1 MDSLLSDTRDVSARD
16 VRLRVVE
23 YGSGP
28 PLLLLHGFLMTHAAW
43 GAVVP
48 ALATRF
54 RVVTP
59 DLPGF
64 GDSEKPSPT
73 RFAYGVERFAACI
86 ADLIAALSLGRP
98 HVVGHGMGGAIA
110 IALAAAHPEFVDR
123 LVLVDPHVYSIG
135 RRSRAFDMPV
145 LGGFFFKQLYGRAL
159 FRAYFRDFILSP
171 GFPLPLEAID
181 RMYAA
186 FNAPA
191 ARESAYA
198 TMLATA
204 DTRSTEARLY
214 RVRAPSLVI
223 WGRSDRLHPSPLAPR
238 FAREIGAARLE
249 VMEAGHA
256 PHLERPSEFVHRV
269 TSFLTTERG

>member
-1 MDSLLSDTRDVSARD
+1 MDSLLSDTRDISARD

-43 GAVVP
+43 SAVVP
-48 ALATRF
+48 ALATQF

-73 RFAYGVERFAACI
+73 RFAYGVETFADCV

-98 HVVGHGMGGAIA
+98 HVIGHGMGGAVA

-123 LVLVDPHVYSIG
+123 LVLVDPHVYSLG
-135 RRSRAFDMPV
+135 KRSRVFEMPV
-145 LGGFFFKQLYGRAL
+145 LGGFFFKQLYGRTL
-159 FRAYFRDFILSP
+159 FRAYFRDFVFSP
-171 GFPLPLEAID
+171 GFSLPLETID
-181 RMYAA
+181 RMYES
-186 FNAPA
+186 FNSPA
-191 ARESAYA
+191 SRESAYA
-198 TMLATA
+198 TMQAIE

-214 RVRAPSLVI
+214 RVRAQTLVI
-223 WGRSDRLHPSPLAPR
+223 WGRSDKLHPSPLAPR

-249 VMEAGHA
+249 VIESGHA
-256 PHLERPSEFVHRV
+256 PQLERPHELVHRV
-269 TSFLTTERG
+269 TTFLTTERA